1 MHMHESFPACHLIHS
16 TVSPGIFYQAIHHL
30 TFFSRT
36 IRLEYMKIPPNSVPE
51 TNAFFREME
60 TDMHCMAV
68 KKLYLPHVQT
78 LTFIGYN
85 FG

>member
-1 MHMHESFPACHLIHS
+1 
-16 TVSPGIFYQAIHHL
+16 
-30 TFFSRT
+30 
-36 IRLEYMKIPPNSVPE
+36 MKIPPNSVPE

>member
-36 IRLEYMKIPPNSVPE
+36 IRLEYMKIPHNSVPE

-60 TDMHCMAV
+60 TDTAWQLKSYTCPTC
-68 KKLYLPHVQT
+68 KL
-78 LTFIGYN
+78 
-85 FG
+85 

>member
-1 MHMHESFPACHLIHS
+1 MHESFPTCHLIHS

-36 IRLEYMKIPPNSVPE
+36 IRLEYMKIPSNSVPE

-60 TDMHCMAV
+60 TDTAWQLKSRAIQFWVM
-68 KKLYLPHVQT
+68 KIIIT
-78 LTFIGYN
+78 
-85 FG
+85 

>member
-36 IRLEYMKIPPNSVPE
+36 IRLEYMKIPSNSVPR
-51 TNAFFREME
+51 NKCIFSRNGNR
-60 TDMHCMAV
+60 HCMAV